1 MKNLDTNQLIKTLKL
16 KGLDINTLIN
26 FNDVVD
32 VKFLLQL
39 IRDGHSAKSIVAIAN
54 ISTN

>member
-1 MKNLDTNQLIKTLKL
+1 MKNLNTNELIKTLKI

>member
-1 MKNLDTNQLIKTLKL
+1 MSKLNKIELIKTLKI

-26 FNDVVD
+26 FNEIVD

-39 IRDGHSAKSIVAIAN
+39 IRDGHSAKSIVAIAK